1 MSKRNIAEEIRIDYH
16 NNTNMDRLT
25 CKQTF
30 TSSDNDFLMSIGFE
44 KNKLPGSLTIW
55 HKTYME
61 DVDGYGAV
69 LELVLNPYGEVPG
82 SVSINVHAD
91 IMGNIDLVDEI
102 DFSFSNCTGALY
114 RDLFSLSI
122 MKLIWFEDV
131 EK

>member
-61 DVDGYGAV
+61 DVDG
-69 LELVLNPYGEVPG
+69 
-82 SVSINVHAD
+82 
-91 IMGNIDLVDEI
+91 
-102 DFSFSNCTGALY
+102 CRTGT
-114 RDLFSLSI
+114 RF
-122 MKLIWFEDV
+122 KPIWRSTWFC
-131 EK
+131 